1 MPDVQKEKIL
11 ALMKKLDLEFKDP
24 DIFRN
29 AFVHRSYLNENKNFD
44 LENNERLEF
53 LGDAVLELVVT
64 EHLYEKF
71 KMPEGKLTSLRSAL
85 VRGKNL
91 SYIAHQLELLDCI
104 YLSAGE
110 RAGSEKAKD
119 LILANVLE
127 AVIGSIY
134 LDLGYER
141 AKTFIEYNLLP
152 TLDKIISEKL
162 YVDSKSEFQEKV
174 QEKMKITPSY
184 KVHQE
189 AGPDHNK
196 SFTSGVYVN
205 DELIAT
211 GEGASKAE
219 SEEKAAKAALKKLFN
234 NPA

>member
-1 MPDVQKEKIL
+1 MTNPQEEKITS
-11 ALMKKLDLEFKDP
+11 LMEKLNLEFKNP
-24 DIFRN
+24 DLFRN
-29 AFVHRSYLNENKNFD
+29 AFVHRSYLNENKDFN

-71 KMPEGKLTSLRSAL
+71 KMPEGKLTALRSAL

-91 SYIAHQLELLDCI
+91 SYIARKLRLLDHI

-110 RAGSEKAKD
+110 KAGSDKAKD
-119 LILANVLE
+119 LILANCLE
-127 AVIGSIY
+127 AVIGAIY
-134 LDLGYER
+134 LDLGYEQT
-141 AKTFIEYNLLP
+141 KKFIENSLLP
-152 TLDKIISEKL
+152 TLDKIIDEKL
-162 YVDSKSEFQEKV
+162 YLDAKSEFQEKV
-174 QEKMKITPSY
+174 QEEMKVTPFY

-189 AGPDHNK
+189 QGPDHNK

-205 DELIAT
+205 DELVAT
-211 GEGASKAE
+211 GDGASKSE
-219 SEEKAAKAALKKLFN
+219 SEERAARAALEKLFN